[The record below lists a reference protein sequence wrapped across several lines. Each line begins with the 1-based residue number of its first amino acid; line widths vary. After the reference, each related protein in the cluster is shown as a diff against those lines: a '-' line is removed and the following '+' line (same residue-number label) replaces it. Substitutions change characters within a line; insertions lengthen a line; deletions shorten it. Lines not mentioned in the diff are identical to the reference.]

1 MELIILVS
9 TTSQRH
15 AHHQMMMSVSGQ
27 QTMTWTKRQEMV
39 CQELGSE
46 EVELGAGQ
54 IVHPVD
60 PTEGLE

>member
-1 MELIILVS
+1 
-9 TTSQRH
+9 
-15 AHHQMMMSVSGQ
+15 
-27 QTMTWTKRQEMV
+27 MTWTKRQEMV